1 MQKRRSRDGL
11 RDRLRAASLRKFAVL
26 ALPAL
31 LSGCVTSFN
40 LRSDTLG
47 APPVSPSLGPAPG
60 TAQITGGAL
69 QWQGTSLGGA
79 ILAAAAVAAIAESA
93 RGSPARSSMPLAQRG
108 APPELDPARTIHE
121 QDCTRPIENPSANLR
136 CR

>member
-1 MQKRRSRDGL
+1 MQKRRSRDG
-11 RDRLRAASLRKFAVL
+11 LRAASLRKFAVL

-47 APPVSPSLGPAPG
+47 APPVSPSPSLGPAPG
-60 TAQITGGAL
+60 TSQTTGGAL
-69 QWQGTSLGGA
+69 QWQGTALGSA

-93 RGSPARSSMPLAQRG
+93 RGSPARSSMPLMQRG